1 MTVTGTTEVI
11 RANLRNPITGAPE
24 DAAEGTLSLEVVAP
38 DGTVSKYTM
47 AEVEHEGEAGTGK
60 YWKAFLTTQTGL
72 HHFRWYVSGEA
83 ADEGVFE
90 TESTFIPTGPDL
102 FDLQVVVPK
111 ARRKTEGPFGNPNGK
126 RPFTNAEIYNMVADA
141 TGELAMLGQA
151 WWHNHLVVKTRD
163 PQRGFPTEW
172 RTETVLSEYEAAII
186 CAQVALDYYYQVF
199 RDMKIAET
207 IQNEGTMFSF
217 QVSAN
222 VLRNYLEGLKDEREK
237 AIAGL
242 RVNVPVMDRWAS
254 NIRVRDQATVAVL
267 EWWDYNSPGIS
278 GGGLPGGQEATS
290 IPWFPGPSDGGGGF

>member
-1 MTVTGTTEVI
+1 MTVTGTTEII
-11 RANLRNPITGAPE
+11 RANLKNPETGAPE
-24 DAAEGTLSLEVVAP
+24 DAPIGTLTLEVVEP
-38 DGTVSKYTM
+38 DGTVQKYTEE
-47 AEVEHEGEAGTGK
+47 EVEHEGEAGSGK
-60 YWKAFLTTQTGL
+60 YVKVFLTSQTGL
-72 HHFRWYVSGEA
+72 HHFRWYVTNTA

-90 TESTFIPTGPDL
+90 TESTFIPAGPDL
-102 FDLQVVVPK
+102 LDLQVVVPK

-126 RPFTNAEIYNMVADA
+126 RPLTNAEVYNMVADA
-141 TGELAMLGQA
+141 TGELAMLGQG
-151 WWHNHLVVKTRD
+151 WWKNKLVVKTRD

-172 RTETVLSEYEAAII
+172 QTEKMLSEYEAAII
-186 CAQVALDYYYQVF
+186 CAQVALDYYYQIF

-207 IQNEGTMFSF
+207 ISNEGTQWSF

-237 AIAGL
+237 AIQGL
-242 RVNVPVMDRWAS
+242 RVNVPVMDKWAS

-290 IPWFPGPSDGGGGF
+290 IPWFPGPTENFGG